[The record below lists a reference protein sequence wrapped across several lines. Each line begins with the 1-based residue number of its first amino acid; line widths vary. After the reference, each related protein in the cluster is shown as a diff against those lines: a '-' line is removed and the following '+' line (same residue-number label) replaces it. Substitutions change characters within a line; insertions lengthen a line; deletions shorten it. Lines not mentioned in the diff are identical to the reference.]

1 MAGLD
6 SIFTKSNLEESKKK
20 AKMLFGRVLINL
32 RKTNHIKLY
41 SLLES
46 VVETDIANNKLVIT
60 MTDKVSFGMIDNAN
74 DRAELLKIA
83 QEINGEFEGVEICFS
98 GKEPFDLYKFEM
110 RLKNEFG
117 KITTIK
123 K

>member
-83 QEINGEFEGVEICFS
+83 QEINGEIEGVEICFS